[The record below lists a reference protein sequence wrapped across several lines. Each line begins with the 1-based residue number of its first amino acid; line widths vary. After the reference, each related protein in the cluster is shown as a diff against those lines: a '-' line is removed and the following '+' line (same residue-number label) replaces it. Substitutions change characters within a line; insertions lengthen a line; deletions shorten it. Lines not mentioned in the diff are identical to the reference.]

1 MSCSS
6 PQRIRRTRS
15 VLIGFL
21 CVVSVLWPS
30 TGAQAVPSGVE
41 GRGGEFATA
50 QEPPSPQAVSAASLQ
65 TAIDSLG
72 RLDYDTRT
80 NASRLIRRT
89 PANQAVPALIK
100 AVRTH
105 EDGYVKY
112 RALVLLT
119 GFNDPDTAL
128 VMHEARASS
137 NDRLR
142 TVAYEYFEHH
152 PDRAMIPEMLAS
164 LDTEDGEFV
173 RPSLVRA
180 LAALGSDARVSAA
193 LVRETGRGEDFF
205 RSAVIEALGDYKA
218 VYAIDALAAVTKQD
232 GPLLDDSV
240 LALGK
245 IGDQRALE
253 MLAALQ
259 RTASPALQPIVAAS
273 LCLVGMQC
281 IEEEKYLIDLLKTAG
296 TNGQPQE
303 NVRADVTGLAALAL
317 AGRSSAAEALFDAG
331 VHAPDSVRA
340 PIALAVATI
349 ALRNTPVAFGLL
361 EKASPK
367 DAIALL
373 AEGFDMLEEDFEK
386 EQFFA
391 LARKTYWNAA
401 EGSATRAL
409 MQTLIGELDF

>member
-1 MSCSS
+1 MPPSS
-6 PQRIRRTRS
+6 PPERTRRTRS
-15 VLIGFL
+15 IAAGLL
-21 CVVSVLWPS
+21 CVLSV
-30 TGAQAVPSGVE
+30 VC
-41 GRGGEFATA
+41 GGECAFA
-50 QEPPSPQAVSAASLQ
+50 QEPPSPQTVSAESLQ
-65 TAIDSLG
+65 AAIDSLG
-72 RLDYDTRT
+72 KLDYDTRT

-89 PANQAVPALIK
+89 PPSQAVPALIK

-119 GFNDPDTAL
+119 GFNDPETAG
-128 VMHEARASS
+128 VMREAKASA

-152 PDRAMIPEMLAS
+152 PDRTMIPEMLAS
-164 LDTEDGEFV
+164 LDAEDGEFV

-180 LAALGSDARVSAA
+180 LAVVGSDPRVSAA

-218 VYAIDALAAVTKQD
+218 VYAIDALTAVTKQD
-232 GPLLDDSV
+232 SPLLDDSV

-245 IGDQRALE
+245 IGDRRALDT
-253 MLAALQ
+253 LVAIQ
-259 RTASPALQPIVAAS
+259 RTAAPALQPIVAAS
-273 LCLVGMQC
+273 LCLVGLQC
-281 IEEEKYLIDLLKTAG
+281 DEQERYLTDLLKTAG

-303 NVRADVTGLAALAL
+303 NVRANVTALAALAL
-317 AGRSSAAEALFDAG
+317 AGRSSAAEALFAAG
-331 VHAPDSVRA
+331 VHAPDPVRA

-349 ALRNTPVAFGLL
+349 ALRNTPIVFGLL
-361 EKASPK
+361 EKAPSK
-367 DAIALL
+367 EAIALL
-373 AEGFDMLEEDFEK
+373 GEGFDMLEEDFDK

-401 EGSATRAL
+401 DGSPTRAL